1 MKCAS
6 HCSISYMNEVKD
18 GRIIT
23 AIGITYLPS
32 SQQTLRLKDSL
43 MTRIPLQNTP
53 ALKGVTTRPVR
64 FTSNG
69 TTLAG
74 VLCSPDGQRGAW
86 TTVNVQ
92 MAGTN
97 ARELTA
103 RAAANTV
110 ADFLNA

>member
-1 MKCAS
+1 
-6 HCSISYMNEVKD
+6 
-18 GRIIT
+18 
-23 AIGITYLPS
+23 
-32 SQQTLRLKDSL
+32 
-43 MTRIPLQNTP
+43 MTRIALQPPP
-53 ALKGVTTRPVR
+53 ALVGVTTRPVR

-74 VLCSPDGQRGAW
+74 VLCSPEGQSRAW

-97 ARELTA
+97 ARALTA
-103 RAAANTV
+103 RAAANAV